1 MSELR
6 IGVVGVGGM
15 GGQHASMY
23 GAHPRAQ
30 VSWVCDKNEEAGTAK
45 AGELGATFTSDYAEM
60 LGREDVDAVL
70 VSVPNPLH
78 FPFALQALEA
88 GKHVA
93 IEYPMTQTAAQYD
106 ELCAAADSR
115 GLVLQDI
122 LTPVF
127 EAQPLKMIELA
138 PRIGKIMTMRSVYI
152 GGAVDKWYTS
162 TQQRGNYFAG
172 LTIHNIVYYNVLLG
186 ESPTWVD
193 AALHCD
199 DESRMHSG
207 LYMSGY
213 PSGVLAFNEWH
224 MGSRKA
230 GRWLWVVEGEKGRLV
245 YDTELFSRDEI
256 RLEAVDGDETF
267 ELGGIRGTAHED
279 SVAGFVAQVL
289 DGSDEP
295 YVTREFGRD
304 TMRICEAA
312 QRSADEG
319 RRVYLNG

>member
-6 IGVVGVGGM
+6 MGVVGVGGM
-15 GGQHASMY
+15 GGQHAEMY
-23 GAHPRAQ
+23 AAHPRAR
-30 VSWVCDKNEEAGTAK
+30 VTCICDKNDEAGGAK
-45 AGELGATFTSDYAEM
+45 AEELGAAFTSDYAGM
-60 LGREDVDAVL
+60 LGRDDVDAVL

-88 GKHVA
+88 GKHAA
-93 IEYPMTQTAAQYD
+93 IEYPMTQTVAQYD
-106 ELCAAADSR
+106 ELCAAADAR

-138 PRIGKIMTMRSVYI
+138 PRIGKIMTMRSVYV
-152 GGAVDKWYTS
+152 GGGVDKWYTS

-186 ESPTWVD
+186 ESPVWVD

-199 DESRMHSG
+199 DESRVHSG

-230 GRWLWVVEGEKGRLV
+230 GRWLWVVEAEKGRLV
-245 YDTELFSRDEI
+245 YDTQLFGKSDI
-256 RLEAVDGDETF
+256 RLESVDGDETF
-267 ELGGIRGTAHED
+267 ELGGIRGSAHED

-304 TMRICEAA
+304 IIQVCEAA
-312 QRSADEG
+312 QQAADGG
-319 RRVYLNG
+319 RRVSLAG